1 MAVGPLGLPSASVA
15 SGFQVCFLLKQPC
28 NNMTAYSNNKATW
41 QVAMYDSFRDG
52 YACCPVSSV
61 PVMVRRRGRSGL
73 CGLCGRLCLLPCQQ
87 CPRHGE
93 AKGVKSFWAVK
104 SF

>member
-1 MAVGPLGLPSASVA
+1 MGLPSASVA

-41 QVAMYDSFRDG
+41 QVAMYDSYRDG

-73 CGLCGRLCLLPCQQ
+73 CGQWGWPATAAAITTSSHVDPLTLTGMGNILSLRLML
-87 CPRHGE
+87 G
-93 AKGVKSFWAVK
+93 
-104 SF
+104 

>member
-1 MAVGPLGLPSASVA
+1 MGLPSASVA

-52 YACCPVSSV
+52 YACCPVSNV
-61 PVMVRRRGRSGL
+61 PVTVRRRGLGEVRS
-73 CGLCGRLCLLPCQQ
+73 
-87 CPRHGE
+87 
-93 AKGVKSFWAVK
+93 VWAVGTATPAAL
-104 SF
+104 SVMSPSR